1 MARSDV
7 QATAAITA
15 STSAKV
21 QGGKA
26 HGVSVRCRLMRRS
39 SRKEGG
45 AKELVSI
52 LRTLWSIMFAGA
64 PRVGDCGQ
72 RYVVVLE
79 HDHSVNS
86 GSGLR
91 SWQRPSCSTDRPTGT
106 DRGVDHPTFGYS
118 ARTVDVQ
125 RARRHALRLC
135 IAEGRLRRCQ

>member
-1 MARSDV
+1 MACSDV

-52 LRTLWSIMFAGA
+52 LRTLGSIIFAAA
-64 PRVGDCGQ
+64 PRHGDLGMV
-72 RYVVVLE
+72 R
-79 HDHSVNS
+79 D
-86 GSGLR
+86 GF
-91 SWQRPSCSTDRPTGT
+91 GT
-106 DRGVDHPTFGYS
+106 
-118 ARTVDVQ
+118 
-125 RARRHALRLC
+125 
-135 IAEGRLRRCQ
+135 